1 MIRATLYSKPSSKQP
16 TRKEH
21 TMYATLEEMRLAI
34 KYFTSG
40 EKFSSLSLRERAS
53 IFKRKC
59 SQGRLSTLA
68 LAQYAEEFG
77 IPVQYLKRIAA
88 GEDVFVPVSECN
100 NPVQCIAYTVGMLVP
115 ISKTPELCTNTYASF
130 VHQILKTETVGWN
143 AADVSKFQKLLNCN
157 LELSLKIMPAGGLVV
172 KSKVD
177 DPLYTAFEKQMHT
190 HTSNSNSDSSTTQE
204 KENMETNTS
213 CPEDN
218 TQPKL
223 PTLRQRVDAL
233 AAAIDHGLTCSELA
247 QTLEKSKLPFIVVE
261 RLILKRPVL
270 ATASHAASTLEKCF
284 LQVGVISVSEV
295 ITSGTTLN
303 IPSYWGTADVCC
315 LMQRLVENRV
325 AFSVNANGQIV
336 LNN

>member
-1 MIRATLYSKPSSKQP
+1 MIRSTLHSKSSSKQY
-16 TRKEH
+16 TRKKH
-21 TMYATLEEMRLAI
+21 TMYATFEEMRLAI
-34 KYFTSG
+34 KHFTHG
-40 EKFSSLSLRERAS
+40 EKFSNKTLRERVNH
-53 IFKRKC
+53 FKQIC
-59 SQGRLSTLA
+59 AQSQLSDVE
-68 LAQYAEEFG
+68 LAQYEDEIG
-77 IPVQYLKRIAA
+77 ILLQYLKRIST
-88 GEDVFVPVSECN
+88 GEDVFVSVSECN
-100 NPVQCIAYTVGMLVP
+100 NPVEHIAYTVGMLVP

-143 AADVSKFQKLLNCN
+143 AADVSKFQNLLNCN
-157 LELSLKIMPAGGLVV
+157 LELSLKIMPDGGLVV

-177 DPLYTAFEKQMHT
+177 DPRYTAFEKQMHT
-190 HTSNSNSDSSTTQE
+190 HSGNSNCAPSTTQE
-204 KENMETNTS
+204 KENMETNTT

-247 QTLEKSKLPFIVVE
+247 QTLEKSKLPFIVFE
-261 RLILKRPVL
+261 RFILKRPVL
-270 ATASHAASTLEKCF
+270 ATASHAASVLEKCF
-284 LQVGVISVSEV
+284 LQVGVISASEV